1 MSLFI
6 INILVTNITYI
17 LTGKL
22 FLKKINYNNQINS
35 IESGIIGI
43 IIISFLALSIN
54 FFFSLNEYINF
65 FVTIIIIFLSIIN
78 KIHFKKIDVIF
89 YIIIFIITLS
99 LLLFTNEYRPD
110 AGLYHLPYTQILNEN
125 KILIGISNLHF
136 RFGHI
141 SIIQYLSAFNINFLT
156 GREGII
162 IPLASITSFVYLYF
176 IYDLYKLVKRKENI
190 SIGKL
195 FSLIIVLLS

>member
-125 KILIGISNLHF
+125 KILIGI
-136 RFGHI
+136 
-141 SIIQYLSAFNINFLT
+141 
-156 GREGII
+156 
-162 IPLASITSFVYLYF
+162 
-176 IYDLYKLVKRKENI
+176 DKK
-190 SIGKL
+190 
-195 FSLIIVLLS
+195 